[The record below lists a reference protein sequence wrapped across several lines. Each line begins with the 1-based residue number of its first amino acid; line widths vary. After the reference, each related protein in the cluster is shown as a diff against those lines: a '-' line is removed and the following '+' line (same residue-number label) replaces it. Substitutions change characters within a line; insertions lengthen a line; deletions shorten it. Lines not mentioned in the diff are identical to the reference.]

1 MSINAS
7 TRGANMDSL
16 KKDVVVTMCMLEM
29 TMPPIFFHTMMH
41 LVLHLVE
48 ELHMCGLA
56 HKSWCIALNKWTK
69 FWKGILGIPHA
80 LRLFDGGKIFHG
92 QIVFGASYIIYATIL
107 TNKEV
112 GMGSKRGGW
121 CNWEG
126 FGKNTNLNRT

>member
-1 MSINAS
+1 MSIDAS

-56 HKSWCIALNKWTK
+56 HKS
-69 FWKGILGIPHA
+69 
-80 LRLFDGGKIFHG
+80 
-92 QIVFGASYIIYATIL
+92 
-107 TNKEV
+107 
-112 GMGSKRGGW
+112 
-121 CNWEG
+121 
-126 FGKNTNLNRT
+126 